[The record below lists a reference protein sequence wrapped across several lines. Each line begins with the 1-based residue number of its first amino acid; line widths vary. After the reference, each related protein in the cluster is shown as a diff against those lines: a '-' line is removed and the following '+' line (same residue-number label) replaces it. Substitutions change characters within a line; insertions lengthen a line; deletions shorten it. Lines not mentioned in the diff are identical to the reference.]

1 LAEALAG
8 LKILVMSPP
17 PSTCALPAPWQLSQV
32 TPLEKVVPIFGL
44 CGSSLHSMNATVILR
59 PLLVIHITLVGGS
72 IKSMNLLVESDS
84 GPFNEHTMNT
94 TNEKSPAS
102 QKSSSASW
110 S

>member
-1 LAEALAG
+1 MTSFSL
-8 LKILVMSPP
+8 
-17 PSTCALPAPWQLSQV
+17 
-32 TPLEKVVPIFGL
+32 LEKVVPIFGL